1 MQIRVPASSAN
12 LGPGFDSIGLAV
24 NCYLELT
31 VLEPAGEWFVDHD
44 LLGLSHGASNLI
56 VKAALAQVPDLA
68 PHHLL
73 MRSAIP
79 VTHGL
84 GSSSAAIVAGIELA
98 NQLAGLHLTKEEK
111 VQRAAAL
118 EGHPDNVA
126 PAIYG
131 GLVVGTRLED
141 EFVVLP
147 APLPPV
153 KLVAYVPPY
162 SLQTAAARAALPNQ
176 LAFKEAVAASAVA
189 NTLVAALY
197 SKRLDLVGKLLEADR
212 FHEAARTSL
221 VPELPRVRAV
231 AHQVGAV
238 ATYLSGAG
246 PTIMTLI
253 KPARIPAF
261 KNALQEAGLTAP
273 LLELTVDRQGVTVSD

>member
-24 NCYLELT
+24 TTYLTLT
-31 VLEPAGEWFVDHD
+31 VLEPTEEWVIDHD
-44 LLGLSHGASNLI
+44 LPGLSHGASNLI
-56 VKAALAQVPDLA
+56 VRAALDLVPDLA
-68 PHHLL
+68 PHHLA
-73 MRSAIP
+73 MTSEIP

-84 GSSSAAIVAGIELA
+84 GSSSAAIVAGLELA
-98 NQLAGLHLTKEEK
+98 NQLAGLHLGKEEM

-131 GLVVGTRLED
+131 GLVIGTRLGE
-141 EFVVLP
+141 EFVALP
-147 APLPPV
+147 APLPEV
-153 KLVAYVPPY
+153 SLVAYVPTY
-162 SLQTAAARAALPNQ
+162 SLKTSDARAALPSE
-176 LAFKEAVAASAVA
+176 LPFKEAVAASAVS

-197 SKRLDLVGKLLEADR
+197 SGQEDLVGRLIEADR
-212 FHEAARTSL
+212 FHENARATL
-221 VPELPRVRAV
+221 VPELAWVREV
-231 AHQVGAV
+231 GHQAGAL

-261 KNALQEAGLTAP
+261 KAALVQAGLTDEVRE
-273 LLELTVDRQGVTVSD
+273 LEVDLQGVVVRN